1 MIFMFASEQALPQEL
16 DVDLLGTPGLQN
28 HSMFVK
34 IWVKLTKL
42 NSLNGSICGQLK
54 KLLSTYQDVWCLAHT
69 RNIKWL
75 ENQGRQKMISME
87 SQEKM
92 GNVMGM
98 SIESDNNFIYKC
110 RYFYFGF
117 YYPSTDVKV
126 MKENLVY
133 PSISLISELGGSF
146 GLFVGFSFL
155 TFFDFFTYSYEKF
168 RTLHNR
174 NYW

>member
-1 MIFMFASEQALPQEL
+1 
-16 DVDLLGTPGLQN
+16 
-28 HSMFVK
+28 
-34 IWVKLTKL
+34 
-42 NSLNGSICGQLK
+42 
-54 KLLSTYQDVWCLAHT
+54 
-69 RNIKWL
+69 
-75 ENQGRQKMISME
+75 ME

-92 GNVMGM
+92 GNIMDM
-98 SIESDNNFIYKC
+98 SIELDNNFIYKC

-155 TFFDFFTYSYEKF
+155 TFFDCFTYLYGRL
-168 RTLHNR
+168 RTLYDR
-174 NYW
+174 NY